1 MKKIF
6 TTLFIILGSYVLTSA
21 QQKGSVEFGADV
33 GLNTSYLYSSI
44 SSSDIILGLNA
55 GLSADYYFSR
65 SWSIKIKAIYDQK
78 GYGGGN
84 SQVGDGPVN
93 NNVDFRFNYI
103 TIPVTANWHFG
114 RTNNW
119 YLDFGP
125 YIGFLTSA
133 KETDN
138 NLDVSSAVN
147 NIDAGLAL
155 GIGLKIPI
163 SNHQKFFI
171 EYDGQ
176 SGATNAYNDSYNKVQ
191 NLRESINIGI
201 DF

>member
-1 MKKIF
+1 MKK
-6 TTLFIILGSYVLTSA
+6 LFITLTILLGCYNLTFA
-21 QQKGSVEFGADV
+21 QQKGSVDFGADV
-33 GLNTSYLYSSI
+33 GLNTSFLYSSI
-44 SSSDIILGLNA
+44 SSSSIILGFNA

-65 SWSIKIKAIYDQK
+65 SWSIKVKAIYDQK

-84 SQVGDGPVN
+84 SQIGDGPVIKS
-93 NNVDFRFNYI
+93 VDFRFNYI
-103 TIPVTANWHFG
+103 TIPVMANWHFG
-114 RTNNW
+114 RTANW

-133 KETDN
+133 KETSN
-138 NLDVSSAVN
+138 NLDVSSAVS

-163 SNHQKFFI
+163 SKHQKFFI

-176 SGATNAYNDSYNKVQ
+176 SGLTNAYSDSYDKVQ
-191 NLRESINIGI
+191 NIRESINIGI

>member
-1 MKKIF
+1 MKKLF
-6 TTLFIILGSYVLTSA
+6 TTLFIILGSYGLTFA

-33 GLNTSYLYSSI
+33 GLNTSFLYSSI
-44 SSSDIILGLNA
+44 SSSDIILGFNA
-55 GLSADYYFSR
+55 GLSADYYFSP
-65 SWSIKIKAIYDQK
+65 SWSIKVKAIYDQK

-84 SQVGDGPVN
+84 SQVGDGTVN
-93 NNVDFRFNYI
+93 NSVDFRFNYI
-103 TIPVTANWHFG
+103 TIPVMANWHFG

-119 YLDFGP
+119 YLDLGP
-125 YIGFLTSA
+125 YIGFLISA

-147 NIDAGLAL
+147 DIDAGLAL

-163 SNHQKFFI
+163 SSYKKVFI

-176 SGATNAYNDSYNKVQ
+176 SGITNAYNDSYDKVQ